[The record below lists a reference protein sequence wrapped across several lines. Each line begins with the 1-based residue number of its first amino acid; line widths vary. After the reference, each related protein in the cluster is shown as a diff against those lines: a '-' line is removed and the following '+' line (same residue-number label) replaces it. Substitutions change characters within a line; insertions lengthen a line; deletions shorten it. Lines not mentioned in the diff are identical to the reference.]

1 MRLGKVI
8 APVVIAGGVII
19 FLLVANPWAESPRP
33 MGLGFVGFTNNA
45 DQTEA
50 LFWFTN
56 RASPDFTFSV
66 LETRRKEGN
75 EWVLEPT
82 RTTGSAS
89 VYMRTSS
96 SGTLING
103 IGDLDLIGVGVP
115 TTNVPVRVVLQC
127 NEPETPGR
135 SRQLW
140 LRERWQSIVS
150 GKNVS
155 YSRTR
160 TSEVVGE
167 TEVR

>member
-1 MRLGKVI
+1 MRLVKVI
-8 APVVIAGGVII
+8 APVVVAGGGII

-33 MGLGFVGFTNNA
+33 MGLRFTGFTNKA
-45 DQTEA
+45 DRTEA

-82 RTTGSAS
+82 WTTGSAS
-89 VYMRTSS
+89 VYARTSS
-96 SGTLING
+96 SGTLVNG
-103 IGDLDLIGVGVP
+103 IGDLDLIGVRVP
-115 TTNVPVRVVLQC
+115 TTNVPVRVVLEC
-127 NEPETPGR
+127 NEPETQGR

-140 LRERWQSIVS
+140 LRERLQSILGV
-150 GKNVS
+150 KNVT

-167 TEVR
+167 TEVK